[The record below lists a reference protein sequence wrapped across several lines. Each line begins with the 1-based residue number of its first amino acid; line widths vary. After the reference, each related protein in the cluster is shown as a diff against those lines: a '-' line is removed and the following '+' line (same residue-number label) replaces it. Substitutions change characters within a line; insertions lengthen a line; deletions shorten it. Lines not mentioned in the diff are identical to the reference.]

1 MLRLL
6 AIRLVGTGIGCGG
19 LATAAELVLIALLL
33 LLLSVPVLSVLEP
46 VAAAAASAAAGI
58 VMVAVTGDGDPS
70 GPPHSGSERESTVE
84 TVVADAAV
92 IGDELAVTVTAGGT
106 VVAEGVDGVGGM
118 GVTVMKLR

>member
-33 LLLSVPVLSVLEP
+33 LSVPVLAVLEP